1 MEQILYL
8 IEQYYNM
15 KDGEFIENHNSFFV
29 VRDDDIDIRLK
40 YKTIKHIVE
49 KRKKDGYKIKELRV
63 LFEKMFKL
71 LESWNYGVVKDERNN
86 SYVLIEKDYKI
97 KALMVA
103 LDINLE
109 DDSVCIKTAFFK
121 AATKTDKFIK

>member
-1 MEQILYL
+1 MDQILPL
-8 IEQYYNM
+8 IEKYYEM
-15 KDGEFIENHNSFFV
+15 KDGEFIENHQSFLIV
-29 VRDDDIDIRLK
+29 HDDEIDVRLK

-49 KRKKDGYKIKELRV
+49 KRKKDGYKIEELSV

-71 LESWNYGVVKDERNN
+71 LESWNYKVVKDERNN
-86 SYVLIEKDYKI
+86 SYVLIEKGYQI

-109 DDSVCIKTAFFK
+109 DDSVCVKTAFFK